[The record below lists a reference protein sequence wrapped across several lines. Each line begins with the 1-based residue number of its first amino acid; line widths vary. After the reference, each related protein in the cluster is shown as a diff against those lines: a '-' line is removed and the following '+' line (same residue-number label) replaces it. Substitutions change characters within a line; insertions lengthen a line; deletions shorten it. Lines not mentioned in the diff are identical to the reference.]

1 MVATLNLRLQSAAL
15 ALAVLALAGSAAAQT
30 MSTNSASFNAGWGRN
45 PGDENRAVDPN
56 TRDAN
61 GNRVI
66 INGQIMN
73 GNDQS
78 TFAFGAASA
87 FAGAGAGGATA
98 IGNSLSV
105 ITQGDNNVV
114 IVDSIQNNSG
124 DVIAN
129 SSGGSSNHGS

>member
-1 MVATLNLRLQSAAL
+1 MVAKLNLGSAGLAL
-15 ALAVLALAGSAAAQT
+15 ALLALAGTAHAQQL
-30 MSTNSASFNAGWGRN
+30 STNSASFNAGYGRT
-45 PGDENRAVDPN
+45 PGSDNQPVDPN

-66 INGQIMN
+66 INGMIMN

-78 TFAFGAASA
+78 NFSFGAASA

-105 ITQGDNNVV
+105 ITQGSNNVV
-114 IVDSIQNNSG
+114 IVDSTQTNNG
-124 DVIAN
+124 DVVAN
-129 SSGGSSNHGS
+129 QTGTNNHGS